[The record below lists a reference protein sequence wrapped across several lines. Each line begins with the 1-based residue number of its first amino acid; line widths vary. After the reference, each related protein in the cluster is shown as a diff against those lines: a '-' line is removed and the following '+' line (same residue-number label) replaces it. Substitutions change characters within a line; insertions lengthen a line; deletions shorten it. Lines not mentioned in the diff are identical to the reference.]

1 MPAMSASASIDI
13 RSPLSRVH
21 EVLTDFESWPS
32 WSPWLYTEP
41 DAKLD
46 FVGVTH
52 EPGHGYRWQGRK
64 VGEGSMS
71 LLSSDSNQIHCLL
84 NFIKPFKSN
93 AKVQFELTEQA
104 DASTRVTWKMDSQL
118 PFLLFFMKGTMSAFI
133 RSDFTRGLRL
143 LKDYLEN
150 DAVYSATSNAGIVDV
165 DARQFVGVAAETVM
179 ADMESSM
186 RASFGLLMPAMKAA
200 GIPAAGPAMAQYD
213 HFDIKASR
221 CRYVA
226 GVTSSDVTDI
236 EPPALIRD
244 IPACRALKLTHTGRY
259 EHLGNAWSTGMISLR
274 ADSIKA
280 SRSIKPFEIY
290 LNDPDTTDAEHLITE
305 LYFPIR

>member
-1 MPAMSASASIDI
+1 MPAMSTSASIDI
-13 RSPLSRVH
+13 RSPLPDIH
-21 EVLTDFESWPS
+21 KALTDFTTWPV

-41 DAKLD
+41 DAKVD
-46 FVGVTH
+46 FVGVAA

-71 LLSSDSNQIHCLL
+71 LLSSDSSQIHCLL

-93 AKVQFELTEQA
+93 AKVSFELEEQA
-104 DASTRVTWKMDSQL
+104 DASNRVTWRMDSQL
-118 PFLLFFMKGTMSAFI
+118 PFFLFFMKGTMSAFI

-150 DAVYSATSNAGIVDV
+150 GAVHSATTSDGIVDV
-165 DARQFVGVAAETVM
+165 EARQFVGLAAETTM

-186 RASFGLLMPAMKAA
+186 HASFSQLMPAMREA
-200 GIPAAGPAMAQYD
+200 GIASAGPAMAQYD

-226 GVTSSDVTDI
+226 GFTTRDAEDI
-236 EPPALIRD
+236 APPALIRE

-259 EHLGNAWSTGMISLR
+259 EHLGNAWSAGMISLR
-274 ADSIKA
+274 ADSEKA

-290 LNDPDTTDAEHLITE
+290 LNDPDTTDAAHLITE
-305 LYFPIR
+305 LYLPIR